1 MNAGDIIGLFKDEDI
16 EEIHYELEKKMRA
29 ERIYGK
35 PMDIF
40 MQRCKSNLHIMLVL
54 SPAGN

>member
-40 MQRCKSNLHIMLVL
+40 M
-54 SPAGN
+54 